1 MMRCAHMLHLAIA
14 ICLAA
19 LGLSL
24 LTQSPTMASACG
36 SGGAGGDDFVS
47 VFVHCQRPP
56 ATGDVAVGKDT
67 PASSAEQH
75 TAYLRYLWHSP
86 CFPFAPNH
94 QAGDAPDCLIARS
107 CPDPGARS
115 WQLWALS
122 ADTRSWVYLLSQ
134 CFAGVKP
141 PTPAQT
147 PVPQVTPGLVLNA
160 LRQIGLPSLRA
171 HTQPKDKTLVNF
183 ATIFYTEP
191 QTFART
197 LTLLGQQVPVEA
209 TPTSFAWHYGDGTGS
224 TTSSPGA
231 PYPSKDITHDYVDAH
246 VTVAPSVDL
255 TYSARFRVGNGP
267 WQQIPETVTIAGPP
281 SALRISEATPVL
293 SGNYPQ

>member
-1 MMRCAHMLHLAIA
+1 MTPAHLRLKSLLGVLLLLAVVFVA
-14 ICLAA
+14 LPNMAHADLTCTDSGQA
-19 LGLSL
+19 LGDFIAVGIKCNKEPNSSGSSTSSTL
-24 LTQSPTMASACG
+24 AGGVSAAVVTYVEYRWVSVCAG
-36 SGGAGGDDFVS
+36 SGPTDAAG
-47 VFVHCQRPP
+47 
-56 ATGDVAVGKDT
+56 
-67 PASSAEQH
+67 
-75 TAYLRYLWHSP
+75 
-86 CFPFAPNH
+86 
-94 QAGDAPDCLIARS
+94 
-107 CPDPGARS
+107 
-115 WQLWALS
+115 LS
-122 ADTRSWVYLLSQ
+122 ADCGQANTCPMPAERLWRLWGRKLSGDWDPFGTQ
-134 CFAGVKP
+134 CAGPQGP
-141 PTPAQT
+141 PPAQT

-171 HTQPKDKTLVNF
+171 HTQPKDKTLVIF

-209 TPTSFAWHYGDGTGS
+209 TPSSFAWHYGDGAGS
-224 TTSSPGA
+224 TTSSAGA
-231 PYPSKDITHDYVDAH
+231 PYPSKDITHDYVHAH
-246 VTVAPSVDL
+246 VTVAPSVDV